1 MNCRTSP
8 QKLARSY
15 ATNTFWDTTQVI
27 DHTML
32 DGERSRSRC
41 APPRDFRLSASTQK
55 QATTRPASRLRYSH
69 VQFLFGIV
77 CGVHSSR
84 SARLQNVT
92 KHSAESRMLYTIL
105 EESFWLPSK
114 PATSAPASP
123 SSFLRTAAR
132 GPVTGGGPGNE
143 RASKGRPRRT
153 APTGCESRQPYPRQ
167 PR

>member
-8 QKLARSY
+8 QKLARSC
-15 ATNTFWDTTQVI
+15 ATNIFWDTARVI
-27 DHTML
+27 NHTMR

-55 QATTRPASRLRYSH
+55 QATTLPASRLHYSH

-77 CGVHSSR
+77 CGVHSSH
-84 SARLQNVT
+84 SARLQNVI

-114 PATSAPASP
+114 PATRAPKRDCCEHHFPAVRRQESGTVLVRADAALLIPNLCNAP
-123 SSFLRTAAR
+123 SSE
-132 GPVTGGGPGNE
+132 P
-143 RASKGRPRRT
+143 
-153 APTGCESRQPYPRQ
+153 
-167 PR
+167 